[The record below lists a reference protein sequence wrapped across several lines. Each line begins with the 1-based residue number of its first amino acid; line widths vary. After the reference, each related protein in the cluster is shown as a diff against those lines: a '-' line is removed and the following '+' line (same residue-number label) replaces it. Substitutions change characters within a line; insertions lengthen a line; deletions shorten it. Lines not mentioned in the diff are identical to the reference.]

1 MKKIT
6 SVLLVLLMVLSLIP
20 FGVSAADEAQIKN
33 VIFMIGDGMGPSHL
47 EWAKAETGEK
57 LAMDEMPVKGYRITD
72 SLSGLTDSAAGGTA
86 LACGLLAFNSNVG
99 TLSISMDGHAF
110 VVADYLNLCEAS
122 QKAGKKTGVITSDS
136 NTGATPAAFSAHA
149 AKRGE
154 AEKISAQQLECGLD
168 LLWTAADGIITESS
182 ATAAGWTYIDNINE
196 ISNLSKDS
204 KSLAQFTGKVQYD
217 DGDENGAPLSALTA
231 SAIDLLDGS
240 EKGFFLMVEG
250 AHIDKYSHSN
260 EKEGMVKSLI
270 EFDKAVSEAVEFAQE
285 DGNTMV
291 IVTADHETGG
301 ITYDESA
308 KEWKFTVGDHTRA
321 DVPLR
326 VYGDKGMLKDGE
338 TIKNVEVAKYVAKVT
353 GLEGIPSF
361 TINKNVVADFFKALG
376 DLISEKVGGLF
387 GN

>member
-1 MKKIT
+1 MKKIS
-6 SVLLVLLMVLSLIP
+6 SVLLVLLMVMSLIP
-20 FGVSAADEAQIKN
+20 FGVSAAEEAQIKN

-57 LAMDEMPVKGYRITD
+57 LAMDKMPVKGCRITD

-99 TLSISMDGHAF
+99 TVSVSMGGHAF
-110 VVADYLNLCEAS
+110 IVAEYLNLCEAS
-122 QKAGKKTGVITSDS
+122 QKAGKKTGIITSDT
-136 NTGATPAAFSAHA
+136 NTGATPATFSAHT

-168 LLWTAADGIITESS
+168 LLWTAADGIITESA
-182 ATAAGWTYIDNINE
+182 ATAAGWTYVDNMSE
-196 ISNLSKDS
+196 IAGLEKGS
-204 KSLAQFTGKVQYD
+204 KSLAQFSGKIQYD

-240 EKGFFLMVEG
+240 DNGFFLMIEG
-250 AHIDKYSHSN
+250 AHIDKYSHAN
-260 EKEGMVKSLI
+260 EKDGMVKSLI
-270 EFDKAVSEAVEFAQE
+270 EFDKAVDEAVKFAE
-285 DGNTMV
+285 KNGNTMV

-301 ITYDESA
+301 IVYDENA
-308 KEWKFTVGDHTRA
+308 QEWKFTVGDHTA
-321 DVPLR
+321 TDVPLR
-326 VYGDKGMLKDGE
+326 VYGDDGMLKDGE
-338 TIKNVEVAKYVAKVT
+338 TIKNVAVARYVAKVT
-353 GLEGIPSF
+353 GLENIPSF

-376 DLISEKVGGLF
+376 DLISEKAGELF